1 MSEAIDHMRS
11 VGVVLARRKIDNP
24 WVDHAWTPHA
34 LFWPVPQ
41 TAANTV
47 IADDESL
54 RLIYVGEVPV
64 ELFVAETA
72 NYRDNLASG
81 APGLWVAARSDAQ
94 GGTPQLVRVTADPT
108 EGEALFEAG
117 CDIVAPLP
125 MSADLMSWVAD
136 FVEAF
141 HVERVF
147 LKRKRDRKD
156 RPFERG
162 PRDQGPKESQS

>member
-1 MSEAIDHMRS
+1 MSQDLDHMRS

-24 WVDHAWTPHA
+24 WIDHAWTPHA
-34 LFWPVPQ
+34 IFWPAPQ
-41 TAANTV
+41 TPAATV
-47 IADDESL
+47 IAEDEAV
-54 RLIYVGEVPV
+54 RLVYVGEATI
-64 ELFVAETA
+64 ELFTAETG
-72 NYRDNLASG
+72 NYRDNLHSG
-81 APGLWVAARSDAQ
+81 AAGLWVAARSDPQ
-94 GGTPQLVRVTADPT
+94 GGVPQLVRVTADPT

-125 MSADLMSWVAD
+125 MPADIATWLTA

-147 LKRKRDRKD
+147 LKRKRDRKY

-162 PRDQGPKESQS
+162 PREGQS

>member
-1 MSEAIDHMRS
+1 MSEGIDHLRS

-24 WVDHAWTPHA
+24 WIDHAWAPHSI
-34 LFWPVPQ
+34 FWPAPQ
-41 TAANTV
+41 TEPNTV
-47 IADDESL
+47 LADEEAL
-54 RLIYVGEVPV
+54 RLVYLGEAAV

-72 NYRDNLASG
+72 NYRDNLISG
-81 APGLWVAARSDAQ
+81 APGLWVAARSDAS
-94 GGTPQLVRVTADPT
+94 GGVPQLVRVTADPT

-125 MSADLMSWVAD
+125 MPPELASWIGS

-141 HVERVF
+141 HVEREF

-162 PRDQGPKESQS
+162 PRREGQP